1 MRSRAVLVDPLA
13 SSGGSGFRK
22 RKPIHLRERPHCLP
36 AFADAE
42 APFFRH
48 GEINARQRYR
58 IVAVF
63 ERVHSCS
70 LIYVG
75 PCGRADDRQ
84 TRLAD
89 DLGSVRL
96 IVTSTGEARIGRI
109 AANLVRGSR
118 QSICARQPLR
128 IRRSQTFGRASSAR
142 YRRLPF

>member
-58 IVAVF
+58 IVARYSNVF
-63 ERVHSCS
+63 IRVPLYMWGHAGEQMIVRHAYVTISGLLSQLCRQHVKHVKQIASRWMSHTAAAFRRTS
-70 LIYVG
+70 LPRCYV
-75 PCGRADDRQ
+75 PR
-84 TRLAD
+84 
-89 DLGSVRL
+89 
-96 IVTSTGEARIGRI
+96 
-109 AANLVRGSR
+109 
-118 QSICARQPLR
+118 
-128 IRRSQTFGRASSAR
+128 
-142 YRRLPF
+142 